1 MIENRS
7 PWLHQLNRKRPIV
20 PIDAHHAADLA
31 IVGGGIAGVA
41 TAYFALRDSAES
53 VIMLEADKVAHG
65 ATGHNAGQIAS
76 YFERPLSSIAEEH
89 GIEAAAEAQRAV
101 ESAWLLIDEIL
112 AETRLTTPV
121 YRFTGYSGLST
132 LEHVIGR
139 LKDNR
144 VRMAGGLQPEVITV
158 AEEWAARAD
167 IPGEYESEYSVV
179 PHKDILA
186 LLDAHNPDFIA
197 ATAYQKG
204 CTNSALLSEEIVA
217 YLLATYP
224 DRFTLREGSPVKEV
238 RLTASDATLVV
249 GEHTVVVSRV
259 VLATNGFENFH
270 IIHESG
276 PQIDTAFHHAVTGRI
291 GYMAAYLEPLSNPPT
306 AISYFPKGALMTGDP
321 TGESYFYLTRRPH
334 EAEGVPSTNLVCVGG
349 PDTPLPNQALYNRDE
364 VSQDHVPGVIDEF
377 MRENYRLYPVDKP
390 EYPYHWNGLMGYT
403 PGGLRRVGPEPLNP
417 RLLYNLGCNG
427 VGILPSV
434 WGGKRISRFLKGDA
448 IEPSL
453 FDPKDQRALN
463 P

>member
-1 MIENRS
+1 MTENRS
-7 PWLHQLNRKRPIV
+7 PWIHQLNRKRPV
-20 PIDAHHAADLA
+20 VALDAHHAADLA

-41 TAYFALRDSAES
+41 TAYFALRDTKES

-65 ATGHNAGQIAS
+65 ATGHNAGQVAS

-89 GIEAAAEAQRAV
+89 GAEAAGEAQRAV

-121 YRFTGYSGLST
+121 HRFTGYAGLST

-139 LKDNR
+139 LNDNR
-144 VRMAGGLQPEVITV
+144 VRAKGGLAPEILTV
-158 AEEWAARAD
+158 AEEWAGRSE
-167 IPGEYESEYSVV
+167 IPGEYENEYSVV

-186 LLDAHNPDFIA
+186 LLDASNPDFIA
-197 ATAYQKG
+197 ALAYQKG

-217 YLLATYP
+217 YLLAAYP

-238 RLTASDATLVV
+238 RLSAADAKLVI
-249 GEHTVVVSRV
+249 GEHQVTVNRV

-276 PQIDTAFHHAVTGRI
+276 PQIDTTFHHMVTGRI
-291 GYMAAYLEPLSNPPT
+291 GYMAGYLEPLSNPPT
-306 AISYFPKGALMTGDP
+306 AISYFPKSSSMTGDP

-334 EAEGVPSTNLVCVGG
+334 ETEGVPSTNLVCVGG

-364 VSQDHVPGVIDEF
+364 VSQEHIPGVIDQF

-390 EYPYHWNGLMGYT
+390 DYAYLWNGLMAYT

-427 VGILPSV
+427 VGILPSI
-434 WGGKRISRFLKGDA
+434 WGGKRISQFLLGGA
-448 IEPSL
+448 MEPSI
-453 FDPKDQRALN
+453 FDPKDQRA
-463 P
+463 